1 LFSTLQQPRTTESIL
16 GNFNYKTDK
25 KLPWVPTGYK
35 SWKFNGHNVNYI
47 DVGAEEGKKKP
58 PLLLI
63 HGFGASIYHWR
74 YNIPALARDY
84 HVYAIDL
91 LGFGLSDKPIVDYS
105 AELWRDQ
112 ALAFIEEVVSK
123 ENGEPCVVAGNSL
136 GGFTAL
142 YAAASEAATKGKGL
156 INGAI
161 LLNAA
166 GRFKETSP
174 VEPEDTRPQW
184 IQSGA
189 ENFKKLVIRFS
200 FIYTKQPARIKQVL
214 TQVYPVD
221 PANVDDELV
230 ESIQFPAQNPNAP
243 EVFYRVIAK
252 NGNGPPVFVDDLL
265 KTLKVPLLLLW
276 GAKDPWIRPQA
287 ADMMEKLYPAAQRVN
302 VNAGHCPHDEAPE
315 ACNTAM
321 INFMKSVNP

>member
-1 LFSTLQQPRTTESIL
+1 
-16 GNFNYKTDK
+16 
-25 KLPWVPTGYK
+25 
-35 SWKFNGHNVNYI
+35 
-47 DVGAEEGKKKP
+47 
-58 PLLLI
+58 
-63 HGFGASIYHWR
+63 
-74 YNIPALARDY
+74 
-84 HVYAIDL
+84 
-91 LGFGLSDKPIVDYS
+91 
-105 AELWRDQ
+105 
-112 ALAFIEEVVSK
+112 
-123 ENGEPCVVAGNSL
+123 VVAGNSL

-174 VEPEDTRPQW
+174 VEAVDTRPQW
-184 IQSGA
+184 IQSYA

-200 FIYTKQPARIKQVL
+200 FIYTKQPQRIKQVL

-221 PANVDDELV
+221 AANVDDELV

-276 GAKDPWIRPQA
+276 GEKDPWIRPQA
-287 ADMMEKLYPAAQRVN
+287 ADMMEKLYPSAQRVN
-302 VNAGHCPHDEAPE
+302 INAGHCPHDEAPE

-321 INFMKSVNP
+321 KNFMKSVNS